1 MKTNSYTRHCNGNFG
16 PEPREAVK
24 WSVSRLKRKLDG
36 KVSIPKDK
44 QKTFQT
50 NRAFRTLSGL
60 PPARNPG
67 IQVNPDSKKAN
78 PDSKKANPDSTEVN
92 PDSKKVNPDSKKVN
106 PGSKKVNPDSKKVNP
121 DSTGP

>member
-1 MKTNSYTRHCNGNFG
+1 MVMSRRRRRRPGVGGSEEVELQKWDLRTMKTNSYTRHCNGNFG

-44 QKTFQT
+44 QETFQK
-50 NRAFRTLSGL
+50 NPNFLKNRTL
-60 PPARNPG
+60 
-67 IQVNPDSKKAN
+67 
-78 PDSKKANPDSTEVN
+78 N

-106 PGSKKVNPDSKKVNP
+106 PALRK
-121 DSTGP
+121 